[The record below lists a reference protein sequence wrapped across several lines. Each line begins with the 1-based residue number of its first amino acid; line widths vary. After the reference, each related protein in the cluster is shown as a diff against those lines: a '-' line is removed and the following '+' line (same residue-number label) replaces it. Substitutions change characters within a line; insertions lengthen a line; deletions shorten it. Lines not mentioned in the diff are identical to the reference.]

1 MSLWR
6 KRMSIKSKEHMTQ
19 DEIIEMARRVAG
31 MITIHANGE
40 ATYSFYE
47 NQLRAFAKLVADKE
61 REACANLC
69 WKNADDNAFVNSYN
83 GKRIDLLC
91 SELIKARGQA

>member
-1 MSLWR
+1 
-6 KRMSIKSKEHMTQ
+6 MTQ

-47 NQLRAFAKLVADKE
+47 NQLRAFAKLVAEKE
-61 REACANLC
+61 REKCAEIAK
-69 WKNADDNAFVNSYN
+69 WHQDMAAEI
-83 GKRIDLLC
+83 R
-91 SELIKARGQA
+91 ARGQA

>member
-1 MSLWR
+1 
-6 KRMSIKSKEHMTQ
+6 MTQ

-47 NQLRAFAKLVADKE
+47 NQLRAFAKLVAEKE
-61 REACANLC
+61 REACA
-69 WKNADDNAFVNSYN
+69 KIVEENANKCGVDTVAWMLLASNAQAI
-83 GKRIDLLC
+83 R
-91 SELIKARGQA
+91 ARSKHD